1 MSATPS
7 RRQVLS
13 DEQWAEVKKLSLAGV
28 GDPEI
33 ALQFGIK
40 TGTIAQHR
48 YDDPPW
54 LMEWRRRREERL
66 TVKKAPQTSGPL
78 STETMGNASLEDI
91 ATEHTQLVGSYTH
104 AKIKETVQTN
114 ILPAPQSW
122 SELKTAV
129 EILRKAVGLDKDQAP
144 VQVNLWGGE
153 ADGVALYRDSGPVIE
168 TDSDEFV

>member
-1 MSATPS
+1 MALDG
-7 RRQVLS
+7 RQVLS
-13 DEQWAEVKKLSLAGV
+13 TEQWQEVKKLSLSGI
-28 GDPEI
+28 GDPEL
-33 ALQFGIK
+33 ALRFGVK
-40 TGTIAQHR
+40 TGTIAQRR
-48 YDDPPW
+48 YDDAPW
-54 LMEWRRRREERL
+54 LMEWRKRREERL
-66 TVKKAPQTSGPL
+66 RAKKAPQTSGPL
-78 STETMGNASLEDI
+78 STETMGNASLDDI
-91 ATEHTQLVGSYTH
+91 AAEHSALVGSYTH

-168 TDSDEFV
+168 TESDEFV